1 MKSITSFVLYAL
13 RELCIKGWH
22 VQDILSNSS
31 IISRQ
36 TLLTDL
42 LRNSL
47 SVITKSSSFL
57 ERLLSHGAVT
67 NEAVEE
73 NNFFKYNLSSGIL
86 NKLHL
91 YKYNFLTY

>member
-1 MKSITSFVLYAL
+1 
-13 RELCIKGWH
+13 
-22 VQDILSNSS
+22 
-31 IISRQ
+31 
-36 TLLTDL
+36 
-42 LRNSL
+42 L

-73 NNFFKYNLSSGIL
+73 INFFKYNLSSGIL